1 MLSIAINIKHMLL
14 FSEIFNLAP
23 WSRPYFNH
31 FENVLEMVFNDNER
45 RDLED
50 PKNFVEDEEIDRLI
64 KSNIL
69 EITF

>member
-1 MLSIAINIKHMLL
+1 
-14 FSEIFNLAP
+14 
-23 WSRPYFNH
+23 
-31 FENVLEMVFNDNER
+31 MVFNDNER